1 MKVPR
6 HVLIVSSPG
15 AGGLHWSHDLA
26 AAIAAE
32 CQRQGASTSW
42 LAAVRRGQQLPM
54 QAPAAAMTVLS
65 VAITASP
72 ARVAADSG
80 HLELELAVTRALRER
95 PDTVVVHVGIG
106 ARGSPNVPWL
116 AERLGARAFAVL
128 RSAEVVC
135 HRGDLVDRSE
145 DDCRDCRSAE
155 RCRWCCSGWWRRP
168 AADDFR
174 NRADLLAASLQACAC
189 IWVPA
194 AADVAPLGDF
204 GLTARVCEVGHD
216 AAAIVARVLR

>member
-1 MKVPR
+1 MKAVP

-15 AGGLHWSHDLA
+15 AGELHWSHDFA
-26 AAIAAE
+26 AAIVAE
-32 CQRQGASTSW
+32 CRRRGAPTSW
-42 LAAVRRGQQLPM
+42 LAAVRRGQRLPEE
-54 QAPAAAMTVLS
+54 PTAAAPTLLP

-72 ARVAADSG
+72 TRVAADTG
-80 HLELELAVTRALRER
+80 HLALELAVTRALRER
-95 PDTVVVHVGIG
+95 PGTVVVHVGIG

-135 HRGDLVDRSE
+135 HRGDLVECTGDP
-145 DDCRDCRSAE
+145 CRDCRSPE
-155 RCRWCCSGWWRRP
+155 RCRWCCSGWWNRP

-174 NRADLLAASLQACAC
+174 NRSDLLAASLQACAC

-216 AAAIVARVLR
+216 AAAIVARLLG